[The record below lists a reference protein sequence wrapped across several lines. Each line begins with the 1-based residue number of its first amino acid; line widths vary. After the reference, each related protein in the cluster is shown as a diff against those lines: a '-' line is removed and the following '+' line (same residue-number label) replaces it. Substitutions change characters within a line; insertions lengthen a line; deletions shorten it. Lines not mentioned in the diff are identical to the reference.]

1 MRSFRPYVLVV
12 AMALLAGCRQP
23 DGPMPVADAEAQNRL
38 GDVGRDLMSMASRQ
52 PDAAKDLSDDLRVF
66 APNPEAEQAADRLA
80 KRLGEVVPGTRL
92 TEQTAQR
99 LAHSCWTAVSAPQLS
114 QRQVEGLQNDVEG
127 LLSSIGV
134 AEQKAHE
141 VAAQVADVQSVVS
154 ARKRR
159 WYELF

>member
-1 MRSFRPYVLVV
+1 MKSFHRYVFVA

-38 GDVGRDLMSMASRQ
+38 GDVSRDLMSMVSRQ
-52 PDAAKDLSDDLRVF
+52 PDATKDLADDLKVF
-66 APNPEAEQAADRLA
+66 APNAEAEQAADHLA
-80 KRLGEVVPGTRL
+80 TQLGQVVPGSRL
-92 TEQTAQR
+92 TEQSAQR
-99 LAHSCWTAVSAPQLS
+99 LARNCWTAISGPQLS

-141 VAAQVADVQSVVS
+141 VAAQLADVQSVVS
-154 ARKRR
+154 ERKRR